1 MMLVVLLLLLLLI
14 TPTLAL
20 ENSVTIKAV
29 AVTSDDYRG
38 VTINITVT
46 VGKGS
51 GKVFLSAGPLTEIDM
66 QGSARLAAITACDLL
81 GLDFMDYNFFYEI
94 KADAPIVGGPSAG
107 AVMTVAT
114 IVALKNLT
122 LREDVF
128 MSGTIYPDGFIG
140 PVGGLKQKLEAVA
153 SSGGK
158 VFLIPEGQ
166 RVTYYEEIVVKRI
179 GIVNLISKVYKQ
191 VDLVEYGKQLGV
203 DVHEVFTVN
212 DALKFYTGFEIRRN
226 ETYQILYDYSKLLK
240 ILAEE
245 MRKRAESIKDQ
256 EMVIQAEEDYLKGSY
271 YTATSKYFQA
281 LVQARYREYLNKIAD
296 AQQFDREMNLI
307 RSEIEYL
314 KDFLKEAKLGINSLQ
329 IIAAAEERIG
339 ESELLIYKAQNS
351 RNDREAL
358 YNLALAKERV
368 ESAKVWLTLLEFIE
382 KDYEV
387 SKEELRRR
395 AECYVTQ
402 ASSMIVYAQS
412 LGGSDVFLSRS
423 LDSFKISRNLFS
435 ENLYAGAAFSAIN
448 SIVISSLSIERGVEE
463 KVDFAREKAISAIG
477 EAEKVIVPVLP
488 AAYFEYAENLENKQL
503 KLMYYKMAESLSKL
517 LTIVARGHSEVEV
530 VQTKYEPKK
539 LEDKYEK
546 REIPGFEILLVII
559 ALILVYKL
567 KRFN

>member
-1 MMLVVLLLLLLLI
+1 MLVVLLLLLLLI

-256 EMVIQAEEDYLKGSY
+256 EMVRQAEEDYLKGSY

-530 VQTKYEPKK
+530 VQAKYEPKK